1 MVGGVEESTLEIDR
15 VSGEVLSAESVNLKK
30 SFQSETR
37 DDTNEDGGGRAKGQQ
52 SQPTG
57 NKPTNCLLAKDRSRM
72 R

>member
-37 DDTNEDGGGRAKGQQ
+37 DDTN
-52 SQPTG
+52 
-57 NKPTNCLLAKDRSRM
+57 
-72 R
+72 